1 MKRIKNQGLQRICL
15 TLFAFFVL
23 SVSGVLA
30 QTVIKGKVV
39 DSDNVPLPG
48 VNVILKGTT
57 TGTITDL
64 DGNFEITI
72 TSAEDVIQFSMIGML
87 SEEVVVGSQSVI
99 DMVLSEDMVGLEE
112 VIVVGYGVMK
122 KSDIS
127 GSIASVGEEEIT
139 EVKTLNAMQGLQGKM
154 AGVDITSDGGRTG
167 SGVNVLIRGKRSI
180 TASNEPLYI
189 VDGIPYGSGIDL
201 NPNDIE
207 SIEVLKDASST
218 AVYGSRGANG
228 VVLVTTKKG
237 KAGHSKVYFNTF
249 YGVTQPY
256 QKVPV
261 FDRDGY
267 IDAKRQAYTTYDDE
281 WNPTTAPDESIFQ
294 GNEEIGLLE
303 GTETDWQDITTQ
315 NGIRQDYQLGV
326 SGGNDKTTYNISLS
340 YSDEKGVT
348 LADDY
353 KRGSFKLNL
362 DTKVKD
368 WLTVGGSSLMILSQR
383 DGRGVRFTDA
393 VLSSPIVA
401 SHDSTGKYI
410 YEANLPN
417 PRKNPLAFT
426 DDSQQRSKQRIL
438 SNVYSQINFSPAL
451 NFRTSLGLILDFE
464 REGWAYPEKGED
476 VDTPE
481 AGVTNLNKLDYT
493 WTNLL
498 NYNQSFGVHSVS
510 AMLGHEVRY
519 DRQEDYYMKGDW
531 PTFPRTL
538 WWNMG
543 GVQAGTQIM
552 ETGLIEKKLVSV
564 FARASYNY
572 NNLVIVNGTM
582 RADGASQLA
591 EGNKWDYFPSIST
604 ALRLKQFSALQS
616 IEKLS
621 DLKLRVGYGV
631 SGNASVPAYATNSRL
646 NVPPIYYQFGNSG
659 AESINPGYRPEFLSS
674 ETLTWEITKQY
685 NLGLDVGL
693 FANRLSFNI
702 DAYSGN
708 TTNNILPVRLPI
720 STGFFSITTNSAT
733 VETKGIELML
743 SSTNINRGGFV
754 WDMSITYGMERDKV
768 TEISPGVTRDIAN
781 NLFVGESMDVV
792 YDYNMIGIWQIDEAD
807 EAAIYSMSPGDIK
820 VQNIDGDTILGEKDR
835 MFIGNERPKWSGSWI
850 NTFRYKGFD
859 FTVNMYARMGQMI
872 DADAYSFDPRML
884 NNMITHNYWTPTNP
898 SNEAPRLD
906 ANQAEAFY
914 EDLLKY
920 RDGSYVKI
928 KNITFGYTFPSE
940 LLERAKIAKL
950 RLYASSENPFL
961 LYSTL
966 DKGVDPERNGGIS
979 WPMARTFVF
988 GLNIEF

>member
-1 MKRIKNQGLQRICL
+1 MKRIKEIGLQRLYL
-15 TLFAFFVL
+15 TLFTFFVL
-23 SVSGVLA
+23 SVSGVMA
-30 QTVIKGKVV
+30 QTDVKGKVV
-39 DSDNVPLPG
+39 DSDNIPLPG
-48 VNVILKGTT
+48 VNVTIKGTT
-57 TGTITDL
+57 KGTITDL
-64 DGNFEITI
+64 DGNFVISVSSE
-72 TSAEDVIQFSMIGML
+72 EDVLQFTMVGML

-99 DMVLSEDMVGLEE
+99 DITLSEDMVGLEE

-139 EVKTLNAMQGLQGKM
+139 EVKSLNAMEALQGKM
-154 AGVDITSDGGRTG
+154 AGVDITTDGGRTG

-180 TASNEPLYI
+180 NASNEPLYI

-237 KAGHSKVYFNTF
+237 RAGQSKVYFNTF
-249 YGVTQPY
+249 YGITQAY

-261 FDRDGY
+261 FDREGY
-267 IDAKRQAYTTYDDE
+267 ITAKRDAYTDIETGETSPDD
-281 WNPTTAPDESIFQ
+281 AIFL
-294 GNEEIGLLE
+294 GNEAIGLAE
-303 GTETDWQDITTQ
+303 GTETDWQDLTTQ

-340 YSDEKGVT
+340 YSDETGVT
-348 LADDY
+348 LADNY
-353 KRGSFKLNL
+353 TRGSFKMNL

-368 WLTVGGSSLMILSQR
+368 WLTVGASSLVLLSQR

-417 PRKNPLAFT
+417 PRKNPLAYT
-426 DDSQQRSKQRIL
+426 DDSEQRLKQKIL
-438 SNVYSQINFSPAL
+438 SNVYTQIDFAPSL
-451 NFRTSLGLILDFE
+451 NFRSSFGVILDFE
-464 REGWAYPEKGED
+464 REGWAYPEKVEGI
-476 VDTPE
+476 DTPE
-481 AGVTNLNKLDYT
+481 AGVTNNNGLDYT

-498 NYNQSFGVHSVS
+498 NYNQTFGVHTFS

-519 DRQEDYYMKGDW
+519 DRTENYYMKGDY

-543 GVQAGTQIM
+543 GVQPGTNVT
-552 ETGLIEKKLVSV
+552 ESGLIEKSLISV

-572 NNLVIVNGTM
+572 NNLVIVNGSM
-582 RADGASQLA
+582 RADGASQLS
-591 EGNKWDYFPSIST
+591 EGNKWDYFPSISS
-604 ALRLKQFSALQS
+604 ALRLKQLSVLQS
-616 IEKLS
+616 AERLS

-631 SGNASVPAYATNSRL
+631 SGNAAVDAYTTNSRL
-646 NVPPIYYQFGNSG
+646 NVPPIYYQFGDPG
-659 AESINPGYRPEFLSS
+659 AESVNSGYRPEFLSS
-674 ETLTWEITKQY
+674 QTLAWEITKQF
-685 NLGLDVGL
+685 NVGVDVGL
-693 FANRLSFNI
+693 FANRLAFNI
-702 DAYSGN
+702 DAYKGV
-708 TTNNILPVRLPI
+708 TTDNIIPTKLPI
-720 STGFFSITTNSAT
+720 STGFFSIVTNSAT
-733 VETKGIELML
+733 VETRGIELML

-754 WDMSITYGMERDKV
+754 WDMSVTYGMDRDKV
-768 TEISPGVTRDIAN
+768 TEISPGITRDIAN

-792 YDYNMIGIWQIDEAD
+792 YDWNMIGIWQLDEAD
-807 EAAIYSMSPGDIK
+807 EAAIYSSAPGDIK
-820 VQNIDGDTILGEKDR
+820 VQNIDGDTIIGQKDK

-850 NTFRYKGFD
+850 NTFKYKGID
-859 FTVNMYARMGQMI
+859 FTINMYARMGQMI

-884 NNMITHNYWTPTNP
+884 NNMIEHNYWTPTNP
-898 SNEAPRLD
+898 SNDAPRL
-906 ANQAEAFY
+906 NSEQAEAPY

-920 RDGSYVKI
+920 RDGSFVKV
-928 KNITFGYTFPSE
+928 KNITLGYTFPTE
-940 LLERAKIAKL
+940 LMGKAKISKL
-950 RLYASSENPFL
+950 RVYCSSENPFL

-966 DKGVDPERNGGIS
+966 DKGVDPERDGGIS

-988 GLNIEF
+988 GLNVEF